1 MKKIIFIFMLS
12 IFIILLS
19 FDESFSG
26 EIILK
31 AGIAKTDI
39 TPDKSI
45 HLGGYSLRED
55 VALEGIYGP
64 LYSRVLVFDDG
75 INKVV
80 FIENDVMDM
89 KTELYN
95 KIRKRVS
102 DETGIPVKYI
112 LVGSTHNHAAPAPG
126 YYESN
131 NEWIQEMFDKVVITA
146 KKAVKNLQPVR
157 IGAGT
162 GHSRV
167 GINRREKLTAR
178 KSVLTF
184 DENFASQSYGQEKT
198 DNPVLIQEIEGVVRL
213 GYNPEGPIDDEVGI
227 IRIDDLSGKPIAVF
241 INYGCHGTSLGGRNR
256 YISPEWM
263 GHMLEYFEAKNPGV
277 TGIFAI
283 GAAGDINPRF
293 VGGLNGYKDNLES
306 TKELG
311 YEIGNEISVVFNSI
325 QTTEPVDPK
334 IRLATKDILLPR
346 RYGELF
352 DDFRKTTIAVPT
364 TALRIDNF
372 TWVTFPGELFNE
384 IGKRIKKSMRS
395 KNAFM
400 ITHHNG
406 AFGYLPTQKAFSEGG
421 YEPSRSHFAPVSE
434 QVYVKEVKDL
444 LMNLLW

>member
-1 MKKIIFIFMLS
+1 MKKSILIITIVMFVISLS
-12 IFIILLS
+12 IS
-19 FDESFSG
+19 SSFSA
-26 EIILK
+26 EMVLK
-31 AGIAKTDI
+31 AGIAKTEI

-45 HLGGYSLRED
+45 DLGGYTLREN

-64 LYSRVLVFDDG
+64 LYTRVLVFDDG
-75 INKVV
+75 ISKVV

-102 DETGIPVKYI
+102 DETGIPVKSV
-112 LVGSTHNHAAPAPG
+112 LVGSVHNHAAPAPG

-131 NEWIQEMFDKVVITA
+131 NEWIEKMFNKVVATV

-157 IGAGT
+157 IGGAT

-167 GINRREKLTAR
+167 AINRRERLTAG
-178 KSVLTF
+178 KSVMTF
-184 DENFASQSYGQEKT
+184 DENFVSQSYGQEKT
-198 DNPVLIQEIEGVVRL
+198 NNPVMIQEIEGVVRL
-213 GYNPEGPIDDEVGI
+213 GYNPEGIIDDEVGI
-227 IRIDDLSGKPIAVF
+227 IRIDDLSGKPVAVF

-256 YISPEWM
+256 HISPEWM
-263 GHMLEYFEAKNPGV
+263 GHMLEYFEAKHPGV
-277 TGIFAI
+277 VGIFAI
-283 GAAGDINPRF
+283 GSAGDINPRF
-293 VGGLNGYKDNLES
+293 VGGLKGYKDNLEK

-311 YEIGNEISVVFNSI
+311 YEIGNEVVTVFNSI

-334 IRLATKDILLPR
+334 IRLVSKDILLPR
-346 RYGELF
+346 RYMELSE
-352 DDFRKTTIAVPT
+352 DFRKTTIAVPT
-364 TALRIDNF
+364 TALRIDDF

-384 IGKRIKKSMRS
+384 IGTRIKKSMRS
-395 KNAFM
+395 KSAFM
-400 ITHHNG
+400 VTHHNG